1 MIDTYQVNALM
12 GTYDPIHS
20 MSDNER
26 SSGNIL
32 NAMLQFPTVYCFSV
46 LGKTDGD
53 ENIKQIYIDEVKR
66 IVGTDNELRVVQRG
80 TRYVKL
86 SVNVTVDS
94 TAVINFIYDALG
106 SLERTVMKF

>member
-1 MIDTYQVNALM
+1 M
-12 GTYDPIHS
+12 GTYDP
-20 MSDNER
+20 MQTMPDNER

-32 NAMLQFPTVYCFSV
+32 NAMLQFPTEYCFYV

-53 ENIKQIYIDEVKR
+53 EDKKQMYINEVKQIVGIDK
-66 IVGTDNELRVVQRG
+66 ELRVIERG

-94 TAVINFIYDALG
+94 TAVINTIYEALG